1 MVKRPT
7 PPVSNVPPPSAQPLV
22 PSAEETSFL
31 KFLEGRGQ
39 RVDLI
44 DPLSD
49 EGLRLQALYVQNFSM
64 HPMDVMQRIME
75 NPFSD
80 PKDRMTAAKAIMEY
94 SMRKPTQSLDLSA
107 KGSVLTIDPSQL
119 AALTTK
125 ELEMLEKLLAKAV

>member
-1 MVKRPT
+1 
-7 PPVSNVPPPSAQPLV
+7 
-22 PSAEETSFL
+22 
-31 KFLEGRGQ
+31 
-39 RVDLI
+39 
-44 DPLSD
+44 
-49 EGLRLQALYVQNFSM
+49 M

-107 KGSVLTIDPSQL
+107 KGAVLTIDPSQL

-125 ELEMLEKLLAKAV
+125 ELEMLEKLLAKAI